1 MEKRSERQVA
11 RLVAGNLCLACG
23 QPLDDKRAIRGCHER
38 CYRSAARTSDDLGL
52 FVDAG
57 RMLPA
62 NRGGRPKGTTK
73 QWVSEVI
80 DETD

>member
-1 MEKRSERQVA
+1 MEKRNKRQVA
-11 RLVAGNLCLACG
+11 RLVADNLCLACG
-23 QPLDDKRAIRGCHER
+23 QPLDDKRAVRGCHER
-38 CYRSAARTSDDLGL
+38 CYRSAVRTLGDLEL

-62 NRGGRPKGTTK
+62 NPGGRPKGTTK